1 MNKKILIL
9 GIMLFGLTGCVE
21 PMYDTEQL
29 NTNVVTEEDVV
40 QEKPLTKQVCD
51 WTGWGSAEIIKE
63 QAEQG
68 YVYTGRSNSFWCGD
82 DMLNFQ
88 LKESE

>member
-1 MNKKILIL
+1 MKNKILIL

-21 PMYDTEQL
+21 PMYEPEQL
-29 NTNVVTEEDVV
+29 NTNEVVEEVV
-40 QEKPLTKQVCD
+40 EKPLTKQVCD
-51 WTGWGSAEIIKE
+51 WTGWDSANIIKE